1 MLAHYYKLTFYSFA
15 HLSIVETI
23 EDNLEDGEE
32 NHADCRCDDQGVG
45 GGEGGLL
52 LLLGPDGAVQQL
64 VSSFDVVIF
73 KKVTEIF
80 YVIIFIFKI
89 FYP

>member
-1 MLAHYYKLTFYSFA
+1 MNNIQCNILTY
-15 HLSIVETI
+15 HPVVKEIQCDLQNG
-23 EDNLEDGEE
+23 EDNRA
-32 NHADCRCDDQGVG
+32 NSRCDDQGVG

-80 YVIIFIFKI
+80 YVFIFIFKI